1 MGKYDCPLLVWLD
14 IYVGPMLERRTL
26 ELKPHIHTLK
36 VQNWLWD
43 EKYMI
48 VHYFISH
55 GTVFFSHNKSAKQFE
70 VGPMAKPD
78 RKIKI
83 SRSYLKK
90 LVKSTHFFCEMGIW
104 LPTTLCKSMW
114 LIYKWAS
121 HKKPGLKTRNI
132 TLTP

>member
-55 GTVFFSHNKSAKQFE
+55 GTVFFSHNKSPS
-70 VGPMAKPD
+70 VGLSAEET
-78 RKIKI
+78 IGQTV
-83 SRSYLKK
+83 RSG
-90 LVKSTHFFCEMGIW
+90 THG
-104 LPTTLCKSMW
+104 
-114 LIYKWAS
+114 
-121 HKKPGLKTRNI
+121 KTR
-132 TLTP
+132 P